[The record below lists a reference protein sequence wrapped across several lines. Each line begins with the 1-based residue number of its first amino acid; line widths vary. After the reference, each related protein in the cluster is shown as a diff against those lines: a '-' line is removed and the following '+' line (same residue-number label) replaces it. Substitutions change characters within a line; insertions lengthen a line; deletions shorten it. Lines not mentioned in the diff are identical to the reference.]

1 MHITQEWLN
10 KQSYETLANI
20 VEMLY
25 CTHTIEIP
33 EWSEMTADKI
43 KDRCDE
49 WGVEQGENM
58 YHSRNR
64 LRKASQEDEE
74 HEEDEHDDEEDE
86 EHEEHDDEEDE
97 DEDEDEEDEE
107 HEEHEEEMEDTE
119 VKVVG

>member
-64 LRKASQEDEE
+64 LRKASQE
-74 HEEDEHDDEEDE
+74 HEEDEDE
-86 EHEEHDDEEDE
+86 
-97 DEDEDEEDEE
+97 EDEDEEDEE
-107 HEEHEEEMEDTE
+107 DENEEHDEEDEEDEDEDHEEEMEDEEDTE

>member
-64 LRKASQEDEE
+64 LRKASQEHEEDEEDEDDEDEDDEDEEDEVEEHEE
-74 HEEDEHDDEEDE
+74 HEEDED
-86 EHEEHDDEEDE
+86 
-97 DEDEDEEDEE
+97 
-107 HEEHEEEMEDTE
+107 EEHEEEMEDTE

>member
-64 LRKASQEDEE
+64 LRKASQE
-74 HEEDEHDDEEDE
+74 HEEDEEDE
-86 EHEEHDDEEDE
+86 EDDEDENEEHDDE
-97 DEDEDEEDEE
+97 EDEEDEE
-107 HEEHEEEMEDTE
+107 HEEEMEDEEDTE

>member
-10 KQSYETLANI
+10 KQSYETLANL

-64 LRKASQEDEE
+64 LRKASQE
-74 HEEDEHDDEEDE
+74 HEEDEDE
-86 EHEEHDDEEDE
+86 
-97 DEDEDEEDEE
+97 EDEDEEDEE
-107 HEEHEEEMEDTE
+107 DENEEHDEEDEEDEDEDHEEEMEDEEDTE